1 MITRGQYISHVKQS
15 QREFRRF
22 LMALCCG
29 DAFMADEVA
38 QEAYIKAYMALDSPR
53 DAGKFNAWIF
63 RIGYNTFISHRRAE
77 RRYVEYEQ
85 AGQLQG
91 EERPDKAFDY
101 QALYAALRLL
111 PASERT
117 AVLLYYMQGY
127 SIKEVSRIIDAS
139 ADAVKQ
145 YLSRGRK
152 HLRDL
157 LTKES

>member
-1 MITRGQYISHVKQS
+1 MTREQYISRVKKS

-38 QEAYIKAYMALDSPR
+38 QEAYIKAYMALDSLKDVEKF
-53 DAGKFNAWIF
+53 DAWVF
-63 RIGYNTFISHRRAE
+63 RIGYNTFMSHRRME
-77 RRYVEYEQ
+77 RQHVDYEQ

-91 EERPDKAFDY
+91 EERTDKAFDY
-101 QALYAALRLL
+101 QALYAALGLL

-127 SIKEVSRIIDAS
+127 STKEIALIIDAS
-139 ADAVKQ
+139 TDAVKQ

-152 HLRDL
+152 HLRNL
-157 LTKES
+157 LTKEL